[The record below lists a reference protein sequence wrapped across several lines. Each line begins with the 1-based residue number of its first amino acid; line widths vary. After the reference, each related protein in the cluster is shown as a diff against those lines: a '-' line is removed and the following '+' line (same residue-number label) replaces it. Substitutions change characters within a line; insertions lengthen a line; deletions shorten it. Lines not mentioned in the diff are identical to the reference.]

1 MDADLYVPGDGWL
14 HRADPRVKFLISV
27 AMLVLC
33 LVWRNWMFIAAILV
47 IEHIM
52 LITDHVPA
60 ERIAW
65 CGRSLP

>member
-33 LVWRNWMFIAAILV
+33 YGRFSTL
-47 IEHIM
+47 
-52 LITDHVPA
+52 PA
-60 ERIAW
+60 HMC
-65 CGRSLP
+65 CGAGGG